1 MIEQGK
7 ISTLQ
12 MNVILFPTI
21 LATAVLSVPSITMA
35 FAGHDMWLSPLLA
48 SPVGLLA
55 IAIAYRLNKRYPHLS
70 PIESSVLIL
79 GRLPGKLFGLFFL
92 LYFPHLNGIVLR
104 EYGEFILSA
113 ILPGTPLFV
122 VMGSLMFVCALNVV
136 SGIEVLGRTGII
148 LVTLMATLLILI
160 LLLLIPEMDPA
171 EWLPFAEKGIQPV
184 LLGAFAP
191 ASWLSEYVLIGFL
204 LPFVSNRQRVWKSS
218 MISLAVTT
226 FTMVAVNISCLLL
239 FGDVTDRFVF
249 PFMIATRYISYAD
262 FLQHIEALIIAI
274 WITGI
279 FIKISVLHY
288 IHALTVAQWLNLKDY
303 RPLVFPLAFLTVA
316 YSFWVISSQSEIG
329 SLLGSTG
336 NLYTLFSL
344 VFLPGMLLLVASI
357 RNSRASAL
365 RR

>member
-1 MIEQGK
+1 
-7 ISTLQ
+7 
-12 MNVILFPTI
+12 
-21 LATAVLSVPSITMA
+21 
-35 FAGHDMWLSPLLA
+35 
-48 SPVGLLA
+48 
-55 IAIAYRLNKRYPHLS
+55 
-70 PIESSVLIL
+70 
-79 GRLPGKLFGLFFL
+79 
-92 LYFPHLNGIVLR
+92 
-104 EYGEFILSA
+104 
-113 ILPGTPLFV
+113 
-122 VMGSLMFVCALNVV
+122 
-136 SGIEVLGRTGII
+136 
-148 LVTLMATLLILI
+148 
-160 LLLLIPEMDPA
+160 
-171 EWLPFAEKGIQPV
+171 
-184 LLGAFAP
+184 
-191 ASWLSEYVLIGFL
+191 
-204 LPFVSNRQRVWKSS
+204 

-226 FTMVAVNISCLLL
+226 ITMVAVNISCLLL

-279 FIKISVLHY
+279 FMKISVLHY

-329 SLLGSTG
+329 SLLGSIG

-357 RNSRASAL
+357 RNSRASGH